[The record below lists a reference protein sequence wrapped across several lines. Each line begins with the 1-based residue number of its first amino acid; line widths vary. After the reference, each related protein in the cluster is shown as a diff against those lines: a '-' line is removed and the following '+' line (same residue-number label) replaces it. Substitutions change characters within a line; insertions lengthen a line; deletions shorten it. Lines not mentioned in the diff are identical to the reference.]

1 MFRDTLTAAMDGLSE
16 TLLVNCPQFWAL
28 VPSDRYDAL
37 CEKYLT
43 DKDHAVLK
51 AKTDRYHQAQ
61 LNLRKNVLAAHA
73 AGVKI
78 DSIAGANLAF
88 GDIEYSYF
96 SIIKSALDTN
106 SDGIIQLSST
116 TMGAT
121 GAAPDRS
128 CPTATSPQ
136 REAICPLTAR

>member
-1 MFRDTLTAAMDGLSE
+1 MTLSAKSI
-16 TLLVNCPQFWAL
+16 P
-28 VPSDRYDAL
+28 
-37 CEKYLT
+37 T

-121 GAAPDRS
+121 GAAPGQKLPDSYKPAKRGYV
-128 CPTATSPQ
+128 
-136 REAICPLTAR
+136 R

>member
-1 MFRDTLTAAMDGLSE
+1 MSS
-16 TLLVNCPQFWAL
+16 P
-28 VPSDRYDAL
+28 
-37 CEKYLT
+37 
-43 DKDHAVLK
+43 
-51 AKTDRYHQAQ
+51 
-61 LNLRKNVLAAHA
+61 AHA

-121 GAAPDRS
+121 GAAPR
-128 CPTATSPQ
+128 T
-136 REAICPLTAR
+136 EAARQLQARKERLYVR